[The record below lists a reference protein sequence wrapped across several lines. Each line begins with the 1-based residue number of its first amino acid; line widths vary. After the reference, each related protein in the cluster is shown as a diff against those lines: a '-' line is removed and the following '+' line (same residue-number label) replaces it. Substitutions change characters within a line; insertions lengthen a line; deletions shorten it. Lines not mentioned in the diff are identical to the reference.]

1 MVRLLG
7 LKQGDTVD
15 LNAFQILEKRCKI
28 QHITRVMKSISQ
40 VSRSSFEILK
50 YFFKL
55 ENRADFYYFFFVKN
69 VL

>member
-7 LKQGDTVD
+7 LIQGDTVD

-28 QHITRVMKSISQ
+28 QHTISQ

-55 ENRADFYYFFFVKN
+55 ENRADLY
-69 VL
+69 